1 MNSLQRTGIQATG
14 LQGRQSNETF
24 PALAT
29 AGRISQPCLPPSTRL
44 EDLLEDG
51 HGEASRKF
59 QIRQAPHEA
68 IHVTYMQDY
77 GHRRRDMN
85 RARLGIGIGCTVYK
99 ILIRANEIRF
109 VLIGYQRLEEL
120 HVIVIHI

>member
-1 MNSLQRTGIQATG
+1 VNSLQRTGIQATG

-59 QIRQAPHEA
+59 QIRQAPLEA
-68 IHVTYMQDY
+68 IHDTYMQDY
-77 GHRRRDMN
+77 GHRRRDVSIAKV
-85 RARLGIGIGCTVYK
+85 RIGRTVYK